1 MATLETPASPAD
13 QMTALPRKGKYS
25 NLLKVL
31 PPTQICLYLF
41 NSFQF
46 SLSYVSKGKDRKRP
60 MCKKQWKNWLEI
72 QMYVSLVFIGKSS
85 ENQAHK
91 SQGIETLDLDG
102 S

>member
-41 NSFQF
+41 NSLQF
-46 SLSYVSKGKDRKRP
+46 SLSYVSTSEKKEKTEKGQCVKS
-60 MCKKQWKNWLEI
+60 N
-72 QMYVSLVFIGKSS
+72 GKT
-85 ENQAHK
+85 
-91 SQGIETLDLDG
+91 G
-102 S
+102 